1 MSQMQPDEEVGALD
15 VAEEVDV
22 DQLCEGA
29 EDQNDESDRSLQQRA
44 DKYNLSAINVR
55 SIIHVG
61 SRGRAWCEGRAH

>member
-1 MSQMQPDEEVGALD
+1 MSQVQHDEEVGALD

-22 DQLCEGA
+22 DQLGE
-29 EDQNDESDRSLQQRA
+29 EDEDWSEESDRSLQQRA

-61 SRGRAWCEGRAH
+61 S

>member
-1 MSQMQPDEEVGALD
+1 MSQVQHDEEVGALD

-22 DQLCEGA
+22 DQLGE
-29 EDQNDESDRSLQQRA
+29 EDEDWNEESERSLQQRA

-61 SRGRAWCEGRAH
+61 S

>member
-1 MSQMQPDEEVGALD
+1 MSQVQHDEEVGALD

-22 DQLCEGA
+22 DQLGE
-29 EDQNDESDRSLQQRA
+29 EDEDWNEESDRSLQQRA

-61 SRGRAWCEGRAH
+61 S